1 MNLQPV
7 SSALALFLASGLLP
21 RTFAHE
27 PFGEPAVSITT
38 EGDFRVI
45 RSNGLPD
52 HKPGEFP
59 NRGNPNSI
67 AAQNYTFRVALY
79 PRVAEQ
85 PTFGGGAFFGV
96 AVNGVPFE
104 AGTAEFWNGQRRWNY
119 EAMSG
124 FIDLG
129 LDDHHAHVQPGGV
142 YHYHGLPTGLIA
154 KLGGDG
160 SAMRLVGYA
169 ADGFPIYTSFAH
181 ENAKDAHSALR
192 KLRSSYRLR
201 TGERPG
207 APNGPGGKYTGEFT
221 ADFEYVPGSGDLDE
235 CNGRFGVTP
244 ENPEGVYYYSLTEE
258 FPHVPRFWRGTP
270 DNSFLKHG
278 PRPGRGAGMGLGPG
292 ARGPRRGPPP
302 AGFPPPVRPFPSGSD
317 PFAPQP

>member
-7 SSALALFLASGLLP
+7 FSVLALFLASGLLP

-38 EGDFRVI
+38 ESDFRVI

-104 AGTAEFWNGQRRWNY
+104 AGTGAK
-119 EAMSG
+119 S
-124 FIDLG
+124 
-129 LDDHHAHVQPGGV
+129 V
-142 YHYHGLPTGLIA
+142 LI
-154 KLGGDG
+154 
-160 SAMRLVGYA
+160 
-169 ADGFPIYTSFAH
+169 
-181 ENAKDAHSALR
+181 
-192 KLRSSYRLR
+192 
-201 TGERPG
+201 
-207 APNGPGGKYTGEFT
+207 
-221 ADFEYVPGSGDLDE
+221 
-235 CNGRFGVTP
+235 
-244 ENPEGVYYYSLTEE
+244 
-258 FPHVPRFWRGTP
+258 P
-270 DNSFLKHG
+270 DNL
-278 PRPGRGAGMGLGPG
+278 
-292 ARGPRRGPPP
+292 RRIRSPY
-302 AGFPPPVRPFPSGSD
+302 
-317 PFAPQP
+317 